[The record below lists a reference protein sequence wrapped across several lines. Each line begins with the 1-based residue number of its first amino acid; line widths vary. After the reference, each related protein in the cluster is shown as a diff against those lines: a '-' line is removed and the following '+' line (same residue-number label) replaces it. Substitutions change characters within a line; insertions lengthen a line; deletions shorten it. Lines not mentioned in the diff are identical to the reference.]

1 MAEQLSILNIM
12 TRAPSIKTP
21 VSMILSL
28 SFKLSRQTIG
38 IAIPKT
44 KTSVETS
51 QVTMEIQ
58 SPVMLKHL
66 SAGTWPHILGMG
78 RHWKMVPKI
87 LPRPQ
92 QPFTTSAHQHRCW
105 NHFWMKMRLFMRMMA
120 VLKRVRVR
128 GQKI

>member
-1 MAEQLSILNIM
+1 M

-28 SFKLSRQTIG
+28 RFRLRRQTIG

-44 KTSVETS
+44 KTSVDTS

-66 SAGTWPHILGMG
+66 SAGTWPHMEGMG
-78 RHWKMVPKI
+78 RHWKMVPKM

-92 QPFTTSAHQHRCW
+92 QPFTTSAPQQRFW
-105 NHFWMKMRLFMRMMA
+105 NHCWMKMRLFMRMMA